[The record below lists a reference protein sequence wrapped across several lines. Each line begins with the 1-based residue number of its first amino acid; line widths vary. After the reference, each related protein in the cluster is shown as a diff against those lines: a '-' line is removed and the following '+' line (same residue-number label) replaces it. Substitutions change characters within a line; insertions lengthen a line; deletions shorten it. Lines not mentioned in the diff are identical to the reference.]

1 MNMPTLLPCHSH
13 FAPLYYAN
21 VAMAVSDVGRPNVDD
36 ATACSSVCRLSQG
49 QTHASSVFLGQ
60 PFSLPERWTSDIAF

>member
-36 ATACSSVCRLSQG
+36 ATACSSVC
-49 QTHASSVFLGQ
+49 
-60 PFSLPERWTSDIAF
+60 